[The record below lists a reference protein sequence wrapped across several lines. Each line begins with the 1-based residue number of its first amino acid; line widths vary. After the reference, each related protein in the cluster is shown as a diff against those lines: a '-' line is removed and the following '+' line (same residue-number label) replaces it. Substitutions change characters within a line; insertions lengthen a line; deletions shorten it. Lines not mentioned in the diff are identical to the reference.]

1 MENKERHSFLTW
13 FFFWQLFFFWEKR
26 SETHFFF
33 FFGFSLKL
41 IMQDCLANDFFDNV
55 DKSPKQ
61 KLCTTTDES
70 EDALS
75 NYSVTTTKS
84 DHRELWRLIKRRKQ
98 DKFKA
103 DRMMQSAKEYQKKK
117 LSAELLQDT
126 ISSDDDTTE
135 MKTKKSE
142 GNSDTMLKHKEDNNI
157 EVIKWKSIA
166 LGFLQNQIT
175 IL

>member
-1 MENKERHSFLTW
+1 
-13 FFFWQLFFFWEKR
+13 
-26 SETHFFF
+26 
-33 FFGFSLKL
+33 KL
-41 IMQDCLANDFFDNV
+41 IMKDCLANDFFDNV

-70 EDALS
+70 KDALS
-75 NYSVTTTKS
+75 NYSVTMTES
-84 DHRELWRLIKRRKQ
+84 DHRELLRLIKRRKQ

-103 DRMMQSAKEYQKKK
+103 ARMMRSAKEYQKKK

-142 GNSDTMLKHKEDNNI
+142 GSSVTMLKRKEDNNI
-157 EVIKWKSIA
+157 E
-166 LGFLQNQIT
+166 
-175 IL
+175 